1 MTAPR
6 RPRSAWLLVGSTP
19 GTLAKLHSAGQPL
32 SRFFAKVRW
41 RRLRAALRAA
51 SSSSARSSSWSG
63 PMRSSRRLRS
73 ASPRNSPQA
82 ANNRSATR
90 SPAAPNCFWAPSP
103 SLWAVKSRTRCARA
117 ELASL
122 RVEVVVGPP
131 AVRAGH
137 AGELLAEQRLR
148 LAAVAIGSDAKDRG
162 AKGER
167 PPERALAA
175 AQAPAGLV
183 DVERRGGAHVPEQ
196 VLVGFVEGPGHALH
210 DGVDRAA
217 REFGAEELPQKLC
230 GVAPRDAVA
239 HREGGDRRL
248 QARAEGSRRHSG
260 GQLGARLQ
268 AALRA
273 AQALQAMLAE
283 DDRRRRQLRDLMAR
297 GRPERRA
304 LRGAEHVAAAAAGG
318 PVVEKLVERLDRR
331 QMTTASRMARLGAAP
346 APRGSS
352 LPALRRGRRILAG
365 RQRGVARVAV
375 QAPLKLGD
383 ALLLLGEALAQLG
396 DLTPEQSVLGGEFE
410 EHSDDRFT
418 SLLIDRLSLGAL
430 HAQGL
435 RGVGVRACLYPLG
448 DLLLSGP
455 GWTN

>member
-1 MTAPR
+1 
-6 RPRSAWLLVGSTP
+6 
-19 GTLAKLHSAGQPL
+19 
-32 SRFFAKVRW
+32 
-41 RRLRAALRAA
+41 
-51 SSSSARSSSWSG
+51 
-63 PMRSSRRLRS
+63 
-73 ASPRNSPQA
+73 
-82 ANNRSATR
+82 
-90 SPAAPNCFWAPSP
+90 
-103 SLWAVKSRTRCARA
+103 
-117 ELASL
+117 
-122 RVEVVVGPP
+122 
-131 AVRAGH
+131 
-137 AGELLAEQRLR
+137 
-148 LAAVAIGSDAKDRG
+148 
-162 AKGER
+162 
-167 PPERALAA
+167 
-175 AQAPAGLV
+175 
-183 DVERRGGAHVPEQ
+183 VPEQ

-210 DGVDRAA
+210 DGVDRAG
-217 REFGAEELPQKLC
+217 RELGAEELPQKLC

-248 QARAEGSRRHSG
+248 QAQAEGSRRHSG
-260 GQLGARLQ
+260 EQRGARHG

-304 LRGAEHVAAAAAGG
+304 LRRAEDVAAAAAGG

-331 QMTTASRMARLGAAP
+331 QMTSASRMARLGAAP

-365 RQRGVARVAV
+365 GQRGVARVAV